1 VLTIFW
7 KKDIIQHEEVGG
19 SELEPKNA
27 LGCVSNAEGLGRPGK
42 SIQKDGALHAKRT
55 NWRMPPGMTSS
66 HPDILACWCARLFRK
81 NSTEWQLEGM

>member
-27 LGCVSNAEGLGRPGK
+27 LGCVSNAEESGRPGK
-42 SIQKDGALHAKRT
+42 LTQKDGALPAKRRNLRKPT
-55 NWRMPPGMTSS
+55 GMIWLQ
-66 HPDILACWCARLFRK
+66 PDISAC
-81 NSTEWQLEGM
+81 